1 MVKAKT
7 TQRMVL
13 CEDCCN
19 GDCDSCYESDCP
31 CNLTDH
37 RTFHPEEARC
47 PENGKI
53 PWGAS
58 SVVGHC
64 AGRRRAWRY
73 VRNKGAAYITEGGEL
88 QN

>member
-53 PWGAS
+53 P
-58 SVVGHC
+58 
-64 AGRRRAWRY
+64 
-73 VRNKGAAYITEGGEL
+73 
-88 QN
+88 